1 MVLAALFPFLTT
13 ISFTLILPT
22 IAGGVAIYVSKDINA
37 KFEIDYQFQAGG
49 CENLFFSLKMGNKKF
64 IVRVVYKHPDVNKIF
79 FLTPRENIAAIQPT
93 SVQLRSSK

>member
-64 IVRVVYKHPDVNKIF
+64 IVGVVYKHPDVNKIF
-79 FLTPRENIAAIQPT
+79 FFNASRKHCSYSTNVSSIAQF
-93 SVQLRSSK
+93 